1 MGLIHRER
9 RDIFYKIA
17 KALGYRSR
25 SALKLLQ
32 IHETTNIL
40 DGKFQFFCQL
50 SSKLFK
56 ELYVRLIY
64 VHHQVVSVNF

>member
-1 MGLIHRER
+1 MGLIQRER

-32 IHETTNIL
+32 IHEATGIL
-40 DGKFQFFCQL
+40 QGEICFLPLFIYEFQE
-50 SSKLFK
+50 SH
-56 ELYVRLIY
+56 EPLICVLLLVDLARY
-64 VHHQVVSVNF
+64 